1 MPKIKQIKEKSME
14 PMEVEVIDIKTELQV
29 FDPVAIAIQEAK
41 DKNASLVFDYNDKDG
56 NKQARSWIAYLRK
69 FKAPINEV
77 HKMAKTEAK
86 KFCDA
91 LDGKKRELLG
101 VVEEMIEVHHKPIWE
116 IDQKQIAAEA
126 AEALRIKQEEEA
138 TEAKRLA
145 EIEAREKAI
154 EEREAKVQ
162 TEKDKLE
169 QAERERQIA
178 EQARI
183 KAESNAAQALQDAEH
198 RRLADVQREK
208 DRAAAEVLAKQ
219 RKDAEAAGIRDRE
232 AQEAIEHENTRISN
246 EAHRSQIHKNIWK
259 AFVNMG
265 YPTQAEAITKALINS
280 KIPHVSINY

>member
-1 MPKIKQIKEKSME
+1 ME

-41 DKNASLVFDYNDKDG
+41 DKNASLVFDYDDKDG
-56 NKQARSWIAYLRK
+56 NKQARSWIAQLRK
-69 FKAPINEV
+69 LKAPINEV

-101 VVEEMIEVHHKPIWE
+101 VVTEMIEIHHKPIWE
-116 IDQKQIAAEA
+116 IDQKKIATEV

-138 TEAKRLA
+138 AEAKRLA

-154 EEREAKVQ
+154 TEREAKIQ

-178 EQARI
+178 EEARI
-183 KAESNAAQALQDAEH
+183 KAESNATQALQDAEH

-208 DRAAAEVLAKQ
+208 DRAAAEVLTKQ

-232 AQEAIEHENTRISN
+232 AQEAIEHENARINN
-246 EAHRSQIHKNIWK
+246 EAHRSQIHRTIYSSFLN
-259 AFVNMG
+259 VG
-265 YPTQAEAITKALINS
+265 LYGQQAKDFAAAITQLLIDN

>member
-1 MPKIKQIKEKSME
+1 ME